1 MTSNTSRRS
10 IPDLAGDAVS
20 QLAKLIGNEFDLARA
35 ELSAKIGQAGRA
47 AAMIGA
53 GAIILVPALVI
64 LLMAIANALMQLGL
78 VAPVAYA
85 VTGGGAL
92 LIALVLILIGVS
104 RLSPSQLKP
113 DVTLEQIERDKTAA
127 REMMR

>member
-1 MTSNTSRRS
+1 MTSNTSRS

>member
-1 MTSNTSRRS
+1 MTSNTSRS

-113 DVTLEQIERDKTAA
+113 GVTLEQIERDKTAA